1 MKRLRSQKMKRL
13 RSQRMICVLCLCVSA
28 GFTAWFF
35 YDQQKT
41 GDDFYERRETFASDP
56 LGWLVNY
63 PFVWMPPIILL
74 IKFFQIQAKLGN
86 LRDIGP
92 FDRTG
97 IQFDPI
103 KYPPGKPIGSPK
115 SQKSPERGTG
125 DNSLDHINVRKTKP
139 EPRKPKE
146 DSEGH
151 IS

>member
-1 MKRLRSQKMKRL
+1 MQSFYVLLMKRLRSQRMKRL
-13 RSQRMICVLCLCVSA
+13 RSHRMICVLCLCVSA

-41 GDDFYERRETFASDP
+41 GGRFASDP
-56 LGWLVNY
+56 LPRSILEELVNY

-86 LRDIGP
+86 LGNVGP

-103 KYPPGKPIGSPK
+103 KYPPGQPIGSPE
-115 SQKSPERGTG
+115 SQKAPERGKG
-125 DNSLDHINVRKTKP
+125 RQLD
-139 EPRKPKE
+139 
-146 DSEGH
+146 
-151 IS
+151 